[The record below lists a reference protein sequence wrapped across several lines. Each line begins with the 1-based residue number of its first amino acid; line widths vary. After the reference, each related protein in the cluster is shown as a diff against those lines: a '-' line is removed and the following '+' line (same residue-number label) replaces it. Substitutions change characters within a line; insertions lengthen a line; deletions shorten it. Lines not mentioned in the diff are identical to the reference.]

1 METSKSKPFTKLLR
15 PAFARAIRGRRSD
28 EMYCSTIND
37 CWFGGK
43 IIVNSIQAPVGGI
56 IGYAEKTNLANCLVA
71 TTEIGTDGLG
81 NTCWLG
87 YIVDTDAKNCFWPN
101 DDKYASSVSNAE
113 SGVSAGTAVDNFKEN
128 SLLEA
133 LNKNAAEG
141 IQWTMGIRNPT
152 FYWDNLNIAANY
164 EAVDEAIAK
173 AEALNKDNYKDFSA
187 VEAAIKAV
195 DRDKNITGQ
204 AEVDAC
210 LLYTSFSAGNPLVF
224 VFGGIVQPLNQ
235 QNNFL
240 IGKAP
245 AYFL

>member
-1 METSKSKPFTKLLR
+1 MKKRWTCLLYTS
-15 PAFARAIRGRRSD
+15 
-28 EMYCSTIND
+28 
-37 CWFGGK
+37 
-43 IIVNSIQAPVGGI
+43 
-56 IGYAEKTNLANCLVA
+56 
-71 TTEIGTDGLG
+71 
-81 NTCWLG
+81 
-87 YIVDTDAKNCFWPN
+87 
-101 DDKYASSVSNAE
+101 
-113 SGVSAGTAVDNFKEN
+113 
-128 SLLEA
+128 
-133 LNKNAAEG
+133 
-141 IQWTMGIRNPT
+141 
-152 FYWDNLNIAANY
+152 LNIAANY